1 MNSGSERVGGFIRDL
16 GEAARRN
23 PISAALIGMGAVWLL
38 ASRSERG
45 TELIRRSGIDRLP
58 EAARDAWEGTSSN
71 LRSGARA
78 VSDTVGETTDI
89 LRRQGSEAVDRITE
103 TGGRFARDAA
113 DYVEDLPDRAGSLF
127 GDARDRLTDLFKS
140 QPLAIGAAGLAIG
153 AAIAASLPT
162 TEAENEYLGESSELI
177 KQKVGEIAGEQVEH
191 ATEVGK
197 KVANA
202 VADEAR
208 KQGFT
213 TEGLKSAATDLSNKA
228 SGVAKAAPPSRP

>member
-1 MNSGSERVGGFIRDL
+1 MNSGSERVGDFIRDL

-58 EAARDAWEGTSSN
+58 EAARDAWEGTSFN

-208 KQGFT
+208 KQGLT
-213 TEGLKSAATDLSNKA
+213 TEGVKSAATDLSNKA

>member
-1 MNSGSERVGGFIRDL
+1 MNSGSERAGGFIRDL

-23 PISAALIGMGAVWLL
+23 PISAALIGMGAIWLL

-71 LRSGARA
+71 LRAGARA

-113 DYVEDLPDRAGSLF
+113 DYVEDLPDRAGGLF

-177 KQKVGEIAGEQVEH
+177 KQTVGEIAGEQVER
-191 ATEVGK
+191 ATEMGK
-197 KVANA
+197 QVANT

-208 KQGFT
+208 KQGLT
-213 TEGLKSAATDLSNKA
+213 TEGIKSAATDLSK
-228 SGVAKAAPPSRP
+228 KAASVGEAATTSRR